1 MSQNAKSQDRL
12 PKGANE
18 TIQSEDLDFIADC
31 KAAFLEERMPYAN
44 LLLLV
49 VVGIVSAFIVW
60 AYQSQ
65 VSELTRGQG
74 KVISSGSTQIVQ
86 SLEGGIVEKLFTQ
99 EGKYVERGATLAK
112 LDDTILQTSF
122 QESIVERNNLMAK
135 IARLDAE
142 STGLANIRFP
152 EALIESCPEL
162 VDSEQLLFD
171 TRREKITISQSRL
184 NKSLDLKKEELAIT
198 RPLAE
203 SGVVSQVE
211 LLRLKTM
218 VNDLEGQIEKEKS
231 EYLNEVVSQNNEYK
245 TSLSQI
251 QQTILAYEDKI
262 ARSSIRAPVSGI
274 VNKVHI
280 KTLGGVLQPGA
291 PIVEIVPAEDTL
303 LVEAKISPSDIA
315 FVKLG
320 QEATVKL
327 TAYDYSIYGGLEGVV
342 EQISADTFLN
352 EEDGQSYY
360 HILIRTG
367 ERSLKTTG
375 QSFEILPG
383 MIAQVD
389 IKTGKKSILDYM
401 LKPLLRAKVNAFT
414 ER

>member
-74 KVISSGSTQIVQ
+74 KVIPSGSTQIAQ

-122 QESIVERNNLMAK
+122 QESIVERDNLMAK

-142 STGLANIRFP
+142 STGLANIHFP

-162 VDSEQLLFD
+162 VASEQLLFD
-171 TRREKITISQSRL
+171 TRREKITSSQSRL

-303 LVEAKISPSDIA
+303 LAEAKISPSDIA

-342 EQISADTFLN
+342 EQISADTFLK

-360 HILIRTG
+360 RILIRTG

-389 IKTGKKSILDYM
+389 IKIGKKSILDYM
-401 LKPLLRAKVNAFT
+401 LKPLLRAKMNAFT

>member
-1 MSQNAKSQDRL
+1 MSQNSNSKDRL
-12 PKGANE
+12 PKGASE
-18 TIQSEDLDFIADC
+18 TVQTEDLDFIADC

-44 LLLLV
+44 LLLLL

-74 KVISSGSTQIVQ
+74 KVIPSGSTQIVQ
-86 SLEGGIVEKLFTQ
+86 SLEGGIVEELQTR
-99 EGKYVERGATLAK
+99 EGQFVERGATLAK
-112 LDDTILQTSF
+112 LDDTILQTSYR
-122 QESIVERNNLMAK
+122 ESIVKRDNLMAK

-142 STGLANIRFP
+142 SQGSETIRFP
-152 EALIESCPEL
+152 EYLIESSPEL
-162 VDSEQLLFD
+162 VSSEQLLFN
-171 TRREKITISQSRL
+171 TRREKITTSQSRL
-184 NKSLDLKKEELAIT
+184 SKSLDLKKKELGIT

-211 LLRLKTM
+211 LLRLETM

-245 TSLSQI
+245 TNLRQI
-251 QQTILAYEDKI
+251 QQTIIAYEDKI
-262 ARSSIRAPVSGI
+262 DRSSIKAPVSGI

-303 LVEAKISPSDIA
+303 LVEARISPSDIA
-315 FVKLG
+315 FISLG

-367 ERSLKTTG
+367 ERSLQTTN
-375 QSFEILPG
+375 QTFEILPG

-401 LKPLLRAKVNAFT
+401 LKPLLRAKMNAFT